1 MDNTKKQI
9 LPIGSVILLEEGTAP
24 LLIIGRGSLYK
35 KDDKVG
41 YLDYSAVIYPIGMG
55 MDDEDQFI
63 FFNHE
68 DIKSIL
74 FTGYITAEEQQF
86 AWNYQELSSECGY
99 EKLQLK
105 KQS

>member
-1 MDNTKKQI
+1 
-9 LPIGSVILLEEGTAP
+9 
-24 LLIIGRGSLYK
+24 
-35 KDDKVG
+35 
-41 YLDYSAVIYPIGMG
+41 MG
-55 MDDEDQFI
+55 MDDDDQFI

-86 AWNYQELSSECGY
+86 AWNYQELSAECGY